1 MASPAHARRLRGVVK
16 CLQLP
21 TEAARERSEADDEEE
36 AAAAAAEG
44 AGAEEAA
51 GSEPPL
57 LTWDEIMSHRFLAD
71 FWVVIDGFVYDM
83 TCALRPSFFFLL
95 LRDGASH

>member
-1 MASPAHARRLRGVVK
+1 M
-16 CLQLP
+16 CLQQP
-21 TEAARERSEADDEEE
+21 AEAARERSEEADEEE
-36 AAAAAAEG
+36 ATAAAAEG

-83 TCALRPSFFFLL
+83 TCALRPSSCSVTAH
-95 LRDGASH
+95 RTDGAWPELSTQ